1 MIDNE
6 IIRFIVDFKIDI
18 NDSDIWDSGY
28 YNVPSEEDCPI
39 CKDILNKWDNVISEL
54 TIDWDNPTEYS
65 YDMIDYISSC
75 YYDCIERICD
85 YNNEYKNIIKQI
97 DDIFDDYDFP
107 FYRSYD
113 QQEFED
119 RISELLN
126 EKYCM

>member
-28 YNVPSEEDCPI
+28 YEIPLAEDCLI
-39 CKDILNKWDNVISEL
+39 CKDIINKWDNIVSEL

-85 YNNEYKNIIKQI
+85 YDSEYENIIKQI

-107 FYRSYD
+107 FYRNYD
-113 QQEFED
+113 QQEFEN

-126 EKYCM
+126 EKYHM